1 MRALHWTDQLLGH
14 VDRSLK
20 TLTGTLPVANS
31 FEYDR
36 RDTAEQGR
44 LDLGRVHGRDRQN
57 RLADELAD
65 FLSQSAQSQG
75 RRGFIRTI
83 IDEED
88 ARAGHG
94 P

>member
-57 RLADELAD
+57 RLSDQFAN
-65 FLSQSAQSQG
+65 FLSQSAEGQG
-75 RRGFIRTI
+75 GSGLVGAIV
-83 IDEED
+83 DEED
-88 ARAGHG
+88 TGTGHG
-94 P
+94 G